1 MREKQDVIKAYL
13 SEIAEESGENVTS
26 NTTTITTRTNEPETT
41 TTQTTKDDYFKD
53 DKEIKVDELTTNK
66 SALNHQIEQQNRLA
80 ETTNRKTGKME
91 DGADEAAAANA
102 TVVDDQEES
111 DERFNDDL
119 IVAAAVSSSKRE
131 SSISSSH
138 SFDTATS
145 NPNAHSHMVIKH
157 SFVISHYT
165 LRFKFIDFLI
175 FNKIIE
181 NN

>member
-1 MREKQDVIKAYL
+1 MNHLREKQDVIKAYL

-26 NTTTITTRTNEPETT
+26 NIITTTTTTRTNEPETT

-66 SALNHQIEQQNRLA
+66 SALNQHKEQQNTSIRLT
-80 ETTNRKTGKME
+80 EISNNKTGKME

-145 NPNAHSHMVIKH
+145 NPNAHL
-157 SFVISHYT
+157 VISRFLSLVTT
-165 LRFKFIDFLI
+165 LS
-175 FNKIIE
+175 
-181 NN
+181 